1 MSPCSIQQQIEIFGV
16 AERSVAHF
24 TPSPLAGSGWN
35 ENERIKRQQHY
46 DCGYTLY
53 GWDGDTLAWEHR
65 PVRHAGETGRIIH
78 YLYEPGSFVPVVQA
92 IRLGN
97 MSLHKQPVYSDHY
110 RLDEDPLWATQPE
123 PEPFS
128 ELLWYQCDH
137 LGTPQEL
144 TNQQGEIVWRAQ
156 HKAWGETQVQGSDWA
171 QHKGIQNPLR
181 FQGQYHDHETGL
193 HYNRYRYYDPL
204 VGRFI
209 SKDPIGYAGGLNLY
223 VYAPN
228 PVFWIDPFGLAKRG
242 PKTQGAGPHN
252 EMIAAW
258 GKEVK
263 AEGGT
268 VIAGGGIRKEILIRT
283 PGGIKE
289 GRRPDIIYTESD
301 GALIYGNVGKV
312 RADGETPITR
322 EMHAMNDLTS
332 KTQGNDVP
340 SEVRF
345 RAYNCCLKG

>member
-1 MSPCSIQQQIEIFGV
+1 M
-16 AERSVAHF
+16 
-24 TPSPLAGSGWN
+24 
-35 ENERIKRQQHY
+35 
-46 DCGYTLY
+46 
-53 GWDGDTLAWEHR
+53 
-65 PVRHAGETGRIIH
+65 RHAGETGRIIH

-156 HKAWGETQVQGSDWA
+156 HKAWGETQEQRSDWA

-228 PVFWIDPFGLAKRG
+228 PVFWIDPFGLSAVCKRCLPNCTDDTYRVRKDEVEMARELSNKINRNSVG
-242 PKTQGAGPHN
+242 FSTSTTQGHIDLQGASHYDKATGADIPTPH
-252 EMIAAW
+252 
-258 GKEVK
+258 VQS
-263 AEGGT
+263 
-268 VIAGGGIRKEILIRT
+268 RKI
-283 PGGIKE
+283 
-289 GRRPDIIYTESD
+289 
-301 GALIYGNVGKV
+301 NVGPNGQV
-312 RADGETPITR
+312 T
-322 EMHAMNDLTS
+322 TS
-332 KTQGNDVP
+332 KKTEVTRAATKEDVRVAR
-340 SEVRF
+340 ELAR
-345 RAYNCCLKG
+345 RKGLCK